1 MTLLTTYSRLADQTS
16 SSSSRESKATLWKT
30 ASRNSCIHFSAI
42 QRSYQKLWP
51 FRPFS
56 EVLPTGPSRHRVA
69 IPQQPQ
75 WKQPP
80 KTLVKIWGWSNRRVK
95 IYGSF
100 ETLHK
105 SSRQTSCSLS
115 SDSKATI
122 RKTASGNS
130 CKKLNAIQRLDKTLW
145 PFWQVTQG
153 WPTRPPRHLLGNQKQ
168 P

>member
-1 MTLLTTYSRLADQTS
+1 MTLLTRYSRLADHTRS
-16 SSSSRESKATLWKT
+16 SSCRESKATLRKT
-30 ASRNSCIHFSAI
+30 ASRNSCRHFSSI
-42 QRSYQKLWP
+42 YQSYQKLWP
-51 FRPFS
+51 FRSVS
-56 EVLPTGPSRHRVA
+56 EVLPTRPSRHRVA

-80 KTLVKIWGWSNRRVK
+80 KTLVKIWAWSNRRIK

-105 SSRQTSCSLS
+105 SRRPDLISPS

-130 CKKLNAIQRLDKTLW
+130 CKNLNAIQRLDKTLW
-145 PFWQVTQG
+145 PFWHVTQG
-153 WPTRPPRHLLGNQKQ
+153 WPTRPPRHLVGNPKQ
-168 P
+168 H

>member
-1 MTLLTTYSRLADQTS
+1 MTLLTSYSRLADQTS

-30 ASRNSCIHFSAI
+30 ASRNSCIQFSAI

-51 FRPFS
+51 FRSVS

-75 WKQPP
+75 WKPPP
-80 KTLVKIWGWSNRRVK
+80 KTLVKFWVWSNIGSKFMALLRR
-95 IYGSF
+95 YTSLADH
-100 ETLHK
+100 T
-105 SSRQTSCSLS
+105 SSSLN

-130 CKKLNAIQRLDKTLW
+130 WKNLNAIQRLYQKLW
-145 PFWQVTQG
+145 PFWPVTQG
-153 WPTRPPRHLLGNQKQ
+153 WPTRPARHLVGNPKQ
-168 P
+168 H

>member
-1 MTLLTTYSRLADQTS
+1 MTLLTSYSRLADQTS

-30 ASRNSCIHFSAI
+30 ASRNSCTQFSAI
-42 QRSYQKLWP
+42 QRSYQKLGPFWP
-51 FRPFS
+51 VS
-56 EVLPTGPSRHRVA
+56 EVLPTRPSRHRVA

-80 KTLVKIWGWSNRRVK
+80 KTLVKIWAWSNRRIK

-105 SSRQTSCSLS
+105 SSRPDLISPS
-115 SDSKATI
+115 SDSKATT

-130 CKKLNAIQRLDKTLW
+130 CKNLNAIQWLDKTLW
-145 PFWQVTQG
+145 PFWPVTQG
-153 WPTRPPRHLLGNQKQ
+153 WPTRPHRHVVGNPKQ

>member
-1 MTLLTTYSRLADQTS
+1 MTLLTSYSRLADQTS
-16 SSSSRESKATLWKT
+16 STSSRESKATLRKT

-51 FRPFS
+51 FWPIS
-56 EVLPTGPSRHRVA
+56 EVLPTGPSSHRVA
-69 IPQQPQ
+69 IPLQPQ

-80 KTLVKIWGWSNRRVK
+80 KTLLKFERDQTVGSKFMALLRR
-95 IYGSF
+95 YTS
-100 ETLHK
+100 LAD
-105 SSRQTSCSLS
+105 QTSSSPS

-130 CKKLNAIQRLDKTLW
+130 SKNLNAIQRWDKTLGH
-145 PFWQVTQG
+145 FWQVTQG
-153 WPTRPPRHLLGNQKQ
+153 WPTRPPRHLVGNPKQ